1 VPIDPSNFAEIG
13 FAGLSAVLL
22 FGVFRWMTGELNKK
36 IDDLHQIIIKLI
48 DSKNALKD
56 SINEDI
62 TELMKSISHL
72 DDETTNHLNY
82 IEWRESV
89 RSDLTYVKSDVG
101 WIKENL
107 RNIQHR
113 QGTIEKQISWFKG
126 FFAIVVVLFGSSIS
140 WIINIMR

>member
-1 VPIDPSNFAEIG
+1 MSRD
-13 FAGLSAVLL
+13 
-22 FGVFRWMTGELNKK
+22 LN
-36 IDDLHQIIIKLI
+36 
-48 DSKNALKD
+48 
-56 SINEDI
+56 
-62 TELMKSISHL
+62 
-72 DDETTNHLNY
+72 
-82 IEWRESV
+82 EWRESV

-126 FFAIVVVLFGSSIS
+126 VFAIVVVLFGSSIS

>member
-1 VPIDPSNFAEIG
+1 REKMSRD
-13 FAGLSAVLL
+13 
-22 FGVFRWMTGELNKK
+22 LN
-36 IDDLHQIIIKLI
+36 
-48 DSKNALKD
+48 
-56 SINEDI
+56 
-62 TELMKSISHL
+62 
-72 DDETTNHLNY
+72 
-82 IEWRESV
+82 EWRESV